1 MITFVILLIA
11 LIAVAVVGLFAS
23 IAAGNWFIIVFG
35 DFIVFGLIVWLIVTM
50 VKRLKKKK

>member
-11 LIAVAVVGLFAS
+11 LIAIAVIGLFSA

>member
-23 IAAGNWFIIVFG
+23 IAPGNWFIIVFG
-35 DFIVFGLIVWLIVTM
+35 DFIVFGLIVWLIITII
-50 VKRLKKKK
+50 KRLRKKK

>member
-23 IAAGNWFIIVFG
+23 IAAGNWFVIVFG
-35 DFIVFGLIVWLIVTM
+35 DFIVFGLIVWLIITII
-50 VKRLKKKK
+50 KRLKKKK